1 MALILVG
8 FCLSSLGLALLA
20 AWAGASAIALPLRRV
35 AEAVSA
41 LSRGQVEAHTF
52 IAAEG
57 EVGLVIDVFSRLRL
71 RLVEVLRQLHR
82 AGGEIDSATAT
93 LRVTAR
99 QYEVGSMEQ
108 AAALDK
114 TSATTESLAG
124 SAKEI
129 SRSASEVQSL
139 AQKTLRA
146 AEAGRTRAEA
156 LKAAVD
162 RMSEDHALITGAVE
176 RLQVRVSEI
185 GSIIELINGVAR
197 RNDALALEAQQQG
210 ARVGGVGRSFML
222 VAAEMRRHAQN
233 TLESTDEVEE
243 LIGEIRDA
251 TKHTAEATQVSA
263 FLIYN
268 SNSLAA
274 EVERSLKT
282 VALLARET
290 SNAVSVISLAT
301 RQQETG
307 TDDLAEAMADI
318 LGSTQQG
325 LATTQQLTVANEQL
339 RALSMNLSSVVES
352 LA

>member
-1 MALILVG
+1 M
-8 FCLSSLGLALLA
+8 
-20 AWAGASAIALPLRRV
+20 
-35 AEAVSA
+35 
-41 LSRGQVEAHTF
+41 
-52 IAAEG
+52 
-57 EVGLVIDVFSRLRL
+57 IDVFSRLRL